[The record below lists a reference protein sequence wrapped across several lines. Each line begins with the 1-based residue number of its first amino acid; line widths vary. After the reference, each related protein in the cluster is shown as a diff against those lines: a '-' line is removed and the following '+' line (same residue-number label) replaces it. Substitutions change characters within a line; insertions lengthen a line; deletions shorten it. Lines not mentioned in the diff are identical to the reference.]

1 MTDKFLRCS
10 VPFSMAGTT
19 GYVREVIHVLQARE
33 KVDEA
38 VRLGFQDDPE
48 FIHRSLSTL
57 NAEAVRHCKAGD
69 HIAAVAAFCKLF
81 ERARVKNLIHPEMH
95 VCYRLV
101 DML

>member
-1 MTDKFLRCS
+1 M
-10 VPFSMAGTT
+10 
-19 GYVREVIHVLQARE
+19 LQARE

-38 VRLGFQDDPE
+38 VRLGFQNDLE
-48 FIHRSLSTL
+48 FIYRSLSTL

-95 VCYRLV
+95 VCYRLIDTLQLRAL
-101 DML
+101 DMIYASNRHSINVLICMQ

>member
-1 MTDKFLRCS
+1 M
-10 VPFSMAGTT
+10 
-19 GYVREVIHVLQARE
+19 
-33 KVDEA
+33 
-38 VRLGFQDDPE
+38 RLGFQDDPD
-48 FIHRSLSTL
+48 FIYRSLSTL

-101 DML
+101 DVLQPHDSNMISFRQVQHQCRDMHAVKLPALVAMLI